1 MSSHKCFRSSRQIN
15 AELEKPDGGAGKKN
29 FFLRFLGVKKR
40 RALVS

>member
-1 MSSHKCFRSSRQIN
+1 MRSWKNQT
-15 AELEKPDGGAGKKN
+15 GGQEKN